1 MTKLNKMTDEEL
13 VHLYVEEGCNKAF
26 DLLLARCEVKVFTY
40 IKFIVHDQELANDIF
55 QETFV
60 KVITKLQ
67 QREYV
72 SSGKFGGWCMRI
84 AHNVMI
90 DYYRNSWTKR
100 MVLPNIDNDL
110 SNVGSEEE
118 HFLTSSTEVE
128 IVNLQV
134 LEDVKKMIDL
144 LPPVQREIVFMRY
157 YQQLSFKEIAELTGV
172 SINTSL
178 GRMRYALLNLRRM
191 AKKYDV
197 YLRLD

>member
-1 MTKLNKMTDEEL
+1 MTNLNSMTDEEL

-26 DLLLARCEVKVFTY
+26 DLLLSRCEVKVFTY

-67 QREYV
+67 KREYV
-72 SSGKFGGWCMRI
+72 SNGKFAAWCMRI

-90 DYYRNSWTKR
+90 DYYRNCWNKR
-100 MVLPNIDNDL
+100 IILPNQDNDL
-110 SNVGSEEE
+110 SNIGKEDS
-118 HFLTSSTEVE
+118 FLTNSAEVE

-134 LEDVKKMIDL
+134 LEDVKKMIEL
-144 LPPVQREIVFMRY
+144 LPPSQREIVFMRY

-172 SINTSL
+172 CINTSL

>member
-1 MTKLNKMTDEEL
+1 MTKLNNMTDEEL
-13 VHLYVEEGCNKAF
+13 VHLYVEEGNNKAF
-26 DLLLARCEVKVFTY
+26 DLLLSRCEVKVFTY

-60 KVITKLQ
+60 RVITKLQ

-84 AHNVMI
+84 AHNVLI
-90 DYYRNSWTKR
+90 DYYRNFWNKR
-100 MVLPNIDNDL
+100 MVVPNRDNDL
-110 SNVGSEEE
+110 SNFGDDSQL
-118 HFLTSSTEVE
+118 LTTSAEVE
-128 IVNLQV
+128 MVNLQV
-134 LEDVKKMIDL
+134 LEDVKKMVEL
-144 LPPVQREIVFMRY
+144 LPPSQREIVFMRF

-172 SINTSL
+172 CVNTSL